1 MSKVRSASVRAAG
14 VITDDPRREVILN
27 AAFALL
33 MQRGYERTSTL
44 DIATR
49 AKVSKRELYQFF
61 DSKQAILTAC
71 IAARAK
77 RMRRPLALPAP
88 RDRETLL
95 AVFTGFGSTFLRELC
110 HPAVV
115 AVYRLAAI
123 EAERSPEV
131 ARALDS
137 AGRETNRKALIDFV
151 ERAQSSGLLE
161 AGDASAIA
169 SEFFALLMG
178 DLPLRLVLRVTVPPK
193 PEEIDRRARAATA
206 ALLRLHGTAQP

>member
-1 MSKVRSASVRAAG
+1 VSKARSASVRAVGA
-14 VITDDPRREVILN
+14 VADDPRRDVILK

-71 IAARAK
+71 IAARAE
-77 RMRRPLALPAP
+77 RMRRPLALPSP
-88 RDRETLL
+88 QDRETLL
-95 AVFTGFGSTFLRELC
+95 AVLTGFGSTFLRELC

-137 AGRETNRKALIDFV
+137 AGREPNRKALIDFV
-151 ERAQSSGLLE
+151 GRAQSSGLLE

-178 DLPLRLVLRVTVPPK
+178 DLPLRLVLRVTDPPT

-206 ALLRLHGTAQP
+206 ALLRLHGTAQG